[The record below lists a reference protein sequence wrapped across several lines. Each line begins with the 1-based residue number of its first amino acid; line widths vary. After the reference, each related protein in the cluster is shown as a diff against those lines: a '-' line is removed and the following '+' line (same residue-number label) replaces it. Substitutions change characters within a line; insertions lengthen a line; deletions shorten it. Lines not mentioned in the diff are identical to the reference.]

1 MITSELV
8 KNQPTKLV
16 NFIENQLID
25 FVRKSK
31 RENYH
36 LLSEGKEVTETEF
49 DSKYLDKTVTIT
61 KDTLTITEGVGCYF
75 NYFTKELWF
84 VYWEDDCGNFDFS
97 PHHNLEFILSFDS
110 LKVSS
115 ISFILDEFHKDLQ
128 EMVKN
133 HFLDDDKKSFSI
145 LEDFSS
151 LKSSRYLMNFDPFNL
166 KYLLLDKE
174 YWIQNP
180 TEEPGNLFAIRNFLS
195 VVNSIDFTSLSESN
209 SEEDKFFLKLFKN
222 SLMENLIPDYEAEKP
237 LRTSLGI
244 NLAYSF
250 ESNFLKLKAKH
261 KEEIEKLFKMFSLLL
276 SQDEI
281 EKIFTSLSKN
291 SYFTTEQF
299 LLSYLK
305 FEKVIESNVNFAAK
319 LIHNSMRDIT
329 SDELSSKF
337 FLGLVYFVEEKN
349 LLELFNKL
357 SSTVTI
363 TDRDVQKILE
373 DYSLNSL
380 EVKSLLKLLDVVE
393 KSKSTVYYKLTN
405 LKKMESL
412 TLEGIH
418 SVWNECH
425 EHIGDDSFEE
435 LLSTKTEGIFQG
447 ISQKIVEL
455 NFHLDIAQKCQKEE
469 QTQERLKML
478 NVYKFSL
485 EGIKDNLQ
493 KIVKQLDF

>member
-1 MITSELV
+1 M
-8 KNQPTKLV
+8 
-16 NFIENQLID
+16 
-25 FVRKSK
+25 
-31 RENYH
+31 
-36 LLSEGKEVTETEF
+36 
-49 DSKYLDKTVTIT
+49 
-61 KDTLTITEGVGCYF
+61 
-75 NYFTKELWF
+75 
-84 VYWEDDCGNFDFS
+84 
-97 PHHNLEFILSFDS
+97 
-110 LKVSS
+110 
-115 ISFILDEFHKDLQ
+115 
-128 EMVKN
+128 
-133 HFLDDDKKSFSI
+133 
-145 LEDFSS
+145 
-151 LKSSRYLMNFDPFNL
+151 
-166 KYLLLDKE
+166 
-174 YWIQNP
+174 
-180 TEEPGNLFAIRNFLS
+180 
-195 VVNSIDFTSLSESN
+195 
-209 SEEDKFFLKLFKN
+209 
-222 SLMENLIPDYEAEKP
+222 
-237 LRTSLGI
+237 
-244 NLAYSF
+244 
-250 ESNFLKLKAKH
+250 
-261 KEEIEKLFKMFSLLL
+261 
-276 SQDEI
+276 
-281 EKIFTSLSKN
+281 
-291 SYFTTEQF
+291 
-299 LLSYLK
+299 
-305 FEKVIESNVNFAAK
+305 
-319 LIHNSMRDIT
+319 
-329 SDELSSKF
+329 
-337 FLGLVYFVEEKN
+337 YFVEEKN

-380 EVKSLLKLLDVVE
+380 EAKSLLKLLDVVE

>member
-36 LLSEGKEVTETEF
+36 FLSFGKEVSEEEF
-49 DSKYLDKTVTIT
+49 NFRFDNLLSMQ
-61 KDTLTITEGVGCYF
+61 KDYICIQKSYNVEVNLRGHF
-75 NYFTKELWF
+75 NYFTQEMWF
-84 VYWEDDCGNFDFS
+84 SFRGEDDNLPNHNHLKFTISVNQPISVSLVLDKFYQKLSEVVKNYLLKDEETKNSILYDFVFRES
-97 PHHNLEFILSFDS
+97 DEYRVLMNVDKYL
-110 LKVSS
+110 
-115 ISFILDEFHKDLQ
+115 ILDKQDWL
-128 EMVKN
+128 
-133 HFLDDDKKSFSI
+133 
-145 LEDFSS
+145 
-151 LKSSRYLMNFDPFNL
+151 
-166 KYLLLDKE
+166 
-174 YWIQNP
+174 QNP
-180 TEEPGNLFAIRNFLS
+180 TEEPGDITAMEAFFSLIKPL
-195 VVNSIDFTSLSESN
+195 DFISLSEST
-209 SEEDKFFLKLFKN
+209 SEEDKLFLELFKN
-222 SLMENLIPDYEAEKP
+222 SLMENLIPDYDSKSP

-261 KEEIEKLFKMFSLLL
+261 KEEIEKLFKMFFLLF

-291 SYFTTEQF
+291 NYFKVDKF

-305 FEKVIESNVNFAAK
+305 FEKVIEKDIDFVVK
-319 LIHNSMRDIT
+319 LIHNSMRSIK
-329 SDELSSKF
+329 SGELSPEF
-337 FLGLVYFVEEKN
+337 FLGLVDFVEEDN

-357 SSTVTI
+357 SLTVTI
-363 TDRDVQKILE
+363 TDRDVQKNIE
-373 DYSLNSL
+373 DYSLNL
-380 EVKSLLKLLDVVE
+380 PEAKSLLKLLSLVK
-393 KSKSTVYYKLTN
+393 KSNSTVYYKLTN
-405 LKKMESL
+405 LKKLENL

-418 SVWNECH
+418 SAWNECH

>member
-1 MITSELV
+1 MITHELV
-8 KNQPTKLV
+8 KTQPTKLV
-16 NFIENQLID
+16 KFIESQLID
-25 FVRKSK
+25 LVRKPK
-31 RENYH
+31 REDYH
-36 LLSEGKEVTETEF
+36 FLSFGEEVSEEYFNIRFDNLLNCCEDE
-49 DSKYLDKTVTIT
+49 KYLSIT
-61 KDTLTITEGVGCYF
+61 LQGHF
-75 NYFTKELWF
+75 NYFTQEMWF
-84 VYWEDDCGNFDFS
+84 SFS
-97 PHHNLEFILSFDS
+97 GENDNLPNHNH
-110 LKVSS
+110 LKFTISINKS
-115 ISFILDEFHKDLQ
+115 ISVSLVLDKFHKRLSGV
-128 EMVKN
+128 VKN
-133 HFLDDDKKSFSI
+133 HILKNEETQNSI
-145 LEDFSS
+145 LYNFSVHKPLEYS
-151 LKSSRYLMNFDPFNL
+151 VIVEIY
-166 KYLLLDKE
+166 KYLVLDKQD
-174 YWIQNP
+174 WLQNP
-180 TEEPGNLFAIRNFLS
+180 TEEPGDISAIEAFLS
-195 VVNSIDFTSLSESN
+195 LIKEIDFHSLSESD
-209 SEEDKFFLKLFKN
+209 SEEDKLFLELFKN
-222 SLMENLIPDYEAEKP
+222 SLMENLIPDYESESP

-244 NLAYSF
+244 NLAYCFHQNSP
-250 ESNFLKLKAKH
+250 KLEVQH
-261 KEEIEKLFKMFSLLL
+261 KEGIKKLFEMFSLIL

-281 EKIFTSLSKN
+281 ENIFTSLSKN

-305 FEKVIESNVNFAAK
+305 FEKVIEQDVDFSAK
-319 LIHNSMRDIT
+319 LIYNSMRSIK
-329 SDELSSKF
+329 SGELPPEF

-380 EVKSLLKLLDVVE
+380 EAKSLLKLLDVVE

>member
-1 MITSELV
+1 
-8 KNQPTKLV
+8 
-16 NFIENQLID
+16 
-25 FVRKSK
+25 
-31 RENYH
+31 
-36 LLSEGKEVTETEF
+36 
-49 DSKYLDKTVTIT
+49 
-61 KDTLTITEGVGCYF
+61 
-75 NYFTKELWF
+75 
-84 VYWEDDCGNFDFS
+84 
-97 PHHNLEFILSFDS
+97 
-110 LKVSS
+110 
-115 ISFILDEFHKDLQ
+115 
-128 EMVKN
+128 
-133 HFLDDDKKSFSI
+133 
-145 LEDFSS
+145 
-151 LKSSRYLMNFDPFNL
+151 
-166 KYLLLDKE
+166 
-174 YWIQNP
+174 
-180 TEEPGNLFAIRNFLS
+180 
-195 VVNSIDFTSLSESN
+195 
-209 SEEDKFFLKLFKN
+209 
-222 SLMENLIPDYEAEKP
+222 MENLIPDYESESP

-244 NLAYSF
+244 NLAYCFHQNSP
-250 ESNFLKLKAKH
+250 KLEVQH
-261 KEEIEKLFKMFSLLL
+261 KEGIKKLFEMFSLIL

-281 EKIFTSLSKN
+281 ENIFTSLSKN

-305 FEKVIESNVNFAAK
+305 FEKVIEQDVDFSAK
-319 LIHNSMRDIT
+319 LIYNSMRSIK
-329 SDELSSKF
+329 SGELPPEF

-380 EVKSLLKLLDVVE
+380 EAKSLLKLLDVVE